1 MSSAHVRTGGGRAPG
16 QVSGARRPSWPVQ
29 LLTLAA
35 VTSSSL
41 SALSLYHLLSL
52 RAEVEGLR
60 SEVLRRR
67 EEQQETRHGE
77 APQQISSSRV
87 RRSGSDPVI
96 PLRPENTVSQPCLQL
111 KADSNREPFQKE
123 FASENHTGIPWQ
135 VGLKRGTAL
144 DAESDSILV
153 REEGYYF
160 VYSQVYYM
168 DKTFAMGHVVIRRK
182 RNVVGDEAQHVTLFR
197 CIQNMDPVYHYNTC
211 YTGGIVKL
219 EVGDAVELLIPRS
232 RAKVSLDGD
241 STFLGAVRL
250 A

>member
-1 MSSAHVRTGGGRAPG
+1 MPPVPLRHESGGNVPG
-16 QVSGARRPSWPVQ
+16 SGGLSWPVL

-60 SEVLRRR
+60 SEVFRRR
-67 EEQQETRHGE
+67 EEQHESMDGE
-77 APQQISSSRV
+77 ALKQISTRFK
-87 RRSGSDPVI
+87 RSIPDPS
-96 PLRPENTVSQPCLQL
+96 PLPRHENAVSQPCIQMM
-111 KADSNREPFQKE
+111 ADNNRNTFQKE
-123 FASENHTGIPWQ
+123 FALEPHTGIPWQ
-135 VGLKRGTAL
+135 VGLKRGSAL
-144 DAESDSILV
+144 EVNSDSILV
-153 REEGYYF
+153 KQDGYYF

-168 DKTFAMGHVVIRRK
+168 DTTFAMGHVVIRRK
-182 RNVVGDEAQHVTLFR
+182 KNVVGDEAQHVTLFR

-211 YTGGIVKL
+211 YTGGVVKL
-219 EVGDAVELLIPRS
+219 EVGDVVELLIPRS
-232 RAKVSLDGD
+232 TAKISLDGD